1 VRLALSVLLRLFAP
15 FLPYITE
22 EVYSWAFAKETGLPS
37 VHVAPWPGAQDFAD
51 VPAPADPESFDLA
64 VTALTVINKAKT
76 EALVSTG
83 RVVESLTLPA
93 NEGTLVRLA
102 PVIES
107 VVQAARA
114 QKHGT
119 VVKAELADGAF
130 EVAEITFAAKAA
142 E

>member
-1 VRLALSVLLRLFAP
+1 VLVRLFAP

-22 EVYSWAFAKETGLPS
+22 EVFSWAFAKETGLPS
-37 VHVAPWPGAQDFAD
+37 VHVAPWPGTQDFAE

-64 VTALTVINKAKT
+64 VAALTVINKAKT

-83 RVVESLTLPA
+83 RVVESLTLA
-93 NEGTLVRLA
+93 SNEATLARLA

-107 VVQAARA
+107 VAQAARA
-114 QKHGT
+114 HKHGT
-119 VVKAELADGAF
+119 VVKAELGDGAF
-130 EVAEITFAAKAA
+130 EVAEITFAPKAG